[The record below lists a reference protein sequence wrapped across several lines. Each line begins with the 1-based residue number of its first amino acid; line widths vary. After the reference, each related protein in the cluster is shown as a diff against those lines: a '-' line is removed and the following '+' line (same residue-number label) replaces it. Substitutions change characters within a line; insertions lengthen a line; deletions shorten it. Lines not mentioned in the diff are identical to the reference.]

1 MNQQGNRLGKRIK
14 DLLRER
20 GMTQAELARL
30 VGTKQQTIS
39 YIVAEATP
47 AQSSR
52 YTHKI
57 AEVLGVNPN
66 WLQSGEGDRHTAI
79 VPISVHGQQI
89 RVHQVPVLTYDS
101 VSIFLAGR
109 EIDPKGMLMTDRADG
124 DRTFALEI
132 EGDSMAP
139 VFKAGDRVVINTTVR
154 PEPGD
159 YVAAQADGIVLFR
172 RYRARHPG
180 FELVPENEDWEVV
193 SSQDGVDIL
202 GVMVEHRKYRNR

>member
-89 RVHQVPVLTYDS
+89 RVHQVPVLTHDS

-109 EIDPKGMLMTDRADG
+109 EIDPKGMLMTDRADR